1 MKGII
6 TLLRPQQWVKNL
18 FVFLPLFFNGGIA
31 NIGDLTTLVAA
42 FFSFSFIASSI
53 YCLNDIKDAEADR
66 LHPKKCKR
74 PIASGA
80 VSIPQAIA
88 TMLGCIA
95 ISIVAL
101 LPLQNFINTMAIV
114 AIYFLLNIAY
124 CLKLKR
130 IAIVDVFVIASGFV
144 LRLAAGGVAVGIE
157 LSHWIV
163 MMTFLLALFLAFA
176 KRRDDVLIYEEK
188 GIRMRESIANY
199 NSTFLNQVI
208 TLLSAVTIVCYIM
221 YTVSDDVISR
231 INSPYLYA
239 TSAFVVLGIIRY
251 LQLSI
256 VEKNSGSP
264 TKILL
269 KDKIIISC
277 VALWTLSFILILY
290 F

>member
-208 TLLSAVTIVCYIM
+208 TLR
-221 YTVSDDVISR
+221 SD
-231 INSPYLYA
+231 NSMLHNVH
-239 TSAFVVLGIIRY
+239 S
-251 LQLSI
+251 
-256 VEKNSGSP
+256 
-264 TKILL
+264 
-269 KDKIIISC
+269 
-277 VALWTLSFILILY
+277 
-290 F
+290 